1 MLLRLWGYD
10 CRVAYDGAA
19 GLRAARDY
27 QPDCLLLDIA
37 MPGLDGYTLARTV
50 RAQPGLKRAKLI
62 AMTAYSDETHIR
74 HSREAGFDL
83 HLVKPTE
90 PLEIRRL
97 MDMLSEVVQ
106 LVGKTEEMARRNVA
120 QASETT
126 ELIKEVKDD
135 MKEVKQDIKEIKED
149 VKELKEEVREVKE
162 VRAEEH
168 PGDAKSL
175 DPEPQGEG

>member
-1 MLLRLWGYD
+1 MDAQGTRFQLTRNRLHVLVVDDNKDAADSLCMLLRLWGYD

-83 HLVKPTE
+83 HLVKPTD
-90 PLEIRRL
+90 PFEIKRL
-97 MDMLSEVVQ
+97 MDMFNRLEP
-106 LVGKTEEMARRNVA
+106 
-120 QASETT
+120 ETQNPR
-126 ELIKEVKDD
+126 D
-135 MKEVKQDIKEIKED
+135 
-149 VKELKEEVREVKE
+149 
-162 VRAEEH
+162 
-168 PGDAKSL
+168 
-175 DPEPQGEG
+175 